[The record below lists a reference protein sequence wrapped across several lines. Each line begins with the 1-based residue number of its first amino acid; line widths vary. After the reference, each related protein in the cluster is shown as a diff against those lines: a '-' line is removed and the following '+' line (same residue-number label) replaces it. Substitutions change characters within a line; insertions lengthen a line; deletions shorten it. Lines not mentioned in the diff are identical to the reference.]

1 MTKIRSETSAKSAG
15 EVLSPALFSELSK
28 QQLGSLLA
36 MQKEFFEAS
45 QEMNRAWSERTELGA
60 AIVSQFLAKLAA
72 ARTFP
77 DAMSAYQ
84 ECMSKQIELLTEEGR
99 RLYDDSGKLMTK
111 SARLFPNGYNTSP

>member
-60 AIVSQFLAKLAA
+60 AIVSQFLAKLA
-72 ARTFP
+72 
-77 DAMSAYQ
+77 
-84 ECMSKQIELLTEEGR
+84 EEGR